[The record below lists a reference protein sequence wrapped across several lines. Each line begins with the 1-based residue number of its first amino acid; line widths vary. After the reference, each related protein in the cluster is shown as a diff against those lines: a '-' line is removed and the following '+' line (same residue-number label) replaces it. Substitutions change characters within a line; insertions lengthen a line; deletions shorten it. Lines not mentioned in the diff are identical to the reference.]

1 MIMVNENQYQKLLT
15 KSFFGFKINA
25 NENQYQNQR
34 ERLEERGNT
43 MATEARLVQILDLL
57 RKNGCRITNQR
68 RLLISVILENEC
80 SSCKEIYYIAKKKDP
95 TVGIATVYRTV
106 KALEDL
112 NVINRKNMY
121 DINAENFN
129 ISKDITAVRVC
140 EHCGHVHEIESGVWY
155 DLLLKQLNYEKSN
168 TGEIKVIVK
177 QVCEHCSTSVSNET
191 KESKMKIS

>member
-1 MIMVNENQYQKLLT
+1 
-15 KSFFGFKINA
+15 
-25 NENQYQNQR
+25 
-34 ERLEERGNT
+34 
-43 MATEARLVQILDLL
+43 MATEARLAQILDLL

-80 SSCKEIYYIAKKKDP
+80 SSCKEIYYIAKQKDP
-95 TVGIATVYRTV
+95 TVGISTVYRNV

-129 ISKDITAVRVC
+129 ISKDVTAVRVC

-155 DLLLKQLNYEKSN
+155 DLLLKQLNYEKAN
-168 TGEIKVIVK
+168 VGEIKVIVK
-177 QVCEHCSTSVSNET
+177 QVCEHCSSKVEKVG
-191 KESKMKIS
+191 KEANRKIS